1 MKRQR
6 YHKKAPLSRKLVPR
20 ILAALAAGAFTLG
33 GMPYALADPTVM
45 STVTTDTVS
54 SEGVAGSTDG
64 TAATITVGT
73 DGGGA
78 SPEIYYL
85 AGGHHR
91 PTPVVGA
98 WRKVSLTDGTIQFT
112 GTNAGGKAIVNSGT
126 IGGAIGAYAW
136 LEHGGTAK
144 ISGAEVAIKN
154 CTFKL
159 DATTPEPQWGIIG
172 GLAMSKEGSGGGATR
187 AVAEVAHS
195 KVTIEGGTYD
205 VPEGGEITV
214 AGGAAYT

>member
-6 YHKKAPLSRKLVPR
+6 YHEKAPLSRKLAPR

-98 WRKVSLTDGTIQFT
+98 
-112 GTNAGGKAIVNSGT
+112 
-126 IGGAIGAYAW
+126 
-136 LEHGGTAK
+136 
-144 ISGAEVAIKN
+144 
-154 CTFKL
+154 
-159 DATTPEPQWGIIG
+159 
-172 GLAMSKEGSGGGATR
+172 
-187 AVAEVAHS
+187 
-195 KVTIEGGTYD
+195 
-205 VPEGGEITV
+205 
-214 AGGAAYT
+214 

>member
-1 MKRQR
+1 MKHHSQR
-6 YHKKAPLSRKLVPR
+6 SKRPPSRTLAPR

-45 STVTTDTVS
+45 STVTTDTLAND
-54 SEGVAGSTDG
+54 GVAGSTDG

-73 DGGGA
+73 AGGGA
-78 SPEIYYL
+78 SPEVYYL
-85 AGGHHR
+85 AGSYHR
-91 PTPVVGA
+91 PTFVAGA
-98 WRKVSLTDGTIQFT
+98 WRKVSATDGTIQFT

-126 IGGAIGAYAW
+126 IGGAIGAWAW

-159 DATTPEPQWGIIG
+159 DSTTPEPQWGIIG
-172 GLAMSKEGSGGGATR
+172 GLAMSKEGSGGGRGR
-187 AVAEVAHS
+187 AQQGHHRGRHLQRAR
-195 KVTIEGGTYD
+195 GR
-205 VPEGGEITV
+205 
-214 AGGAAYT
+214 